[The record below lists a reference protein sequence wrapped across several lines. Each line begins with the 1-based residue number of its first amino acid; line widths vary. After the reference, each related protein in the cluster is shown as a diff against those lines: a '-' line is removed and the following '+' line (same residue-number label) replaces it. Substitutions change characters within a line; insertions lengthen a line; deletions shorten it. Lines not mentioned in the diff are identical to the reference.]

1 VTTPSAGEGQEA
13 APFQPLREQAEAL
26 AVVPQALDVQGG
38 DKTSHW
44 SAGEVL
50 SAAE

>member
-1 VTTPSAGEGQEA
+1 MAQPTNPAAVGMNVMSAHA
-13 APFQPLREQAEAL
+13 A
-26 AVVPQALDVQGG
+26 VQGG